1 VFDHSLCSTQ
11 NTIFSKFGYNIYQV
25 LTKPLSVDLPAAV
38 LGFEDGLLG
47 NSCAAG

>member
-1 VFDHSLCSTQ
+1 VNQLKLLSAMFITKLGC
-11 NTIFSKFGYNIYQV
+11 NIYHV